1 MTPLVKKL
9 VTAVWLPVAGVLL
22 WQVWA
27 TLAPHP
33 FFPQPS
39 AIAEAFF
46 SLANIEWF
54 VVRVFPTVSLAVG
67 GYLAGCV
74 VGVSLGLIIGSHPF
88 LFRAFG
94 PMAVFI
100 RSIPSAAV
108 IPVIM
113 AIFGIGMVTLYV
125 AVIVAVAFQ
134 VTLVTMLAVSQT
146 ENTYLDTAR
155 IVGMSGLKIFFLVRV
170 PASTGKILTG
180 LQAALQVA
188 LLVAVTVETL
198 AAGVGMGRFASEAL
212 DTLRLSHM
220 WIAVVV
226 LGAIGVFLHW
236 LYGVTEKRL
245 APWYFGLRKESQATQ

>member
-1 MTPLVKKL
+1 MTRLVKKL
-9 VTAVWLPVAGVLL
+9 LTAAWLPLASVLI
-22 WQVWA
+22 WEVWA
-27 TLAPHP
+27 TFAPHP

-39 AIAEAFF
+39 AIFQAFL
-46 SLANIEWF
+46 SLASVEWF
-54 VVRVFPTVSLAVG
+54 VARVMPTVSLAVG

-74 VGVSLGLIIGSHPF
+74 VGVSLGFIIGSHP
-88 LFRAFG
+88 LLLRAFG
-94 PMAVFI
+94 PIAVFI

-125 AVIVAVAFQ
+125 AVIIAVAFQ

-146 ENTYLDTAR
+146 ENDYLDTAR
-155 IVGMSGLKIFFLVRV
+155 IVGMSAPKIFFFVRI

-198 AAGVGMGRFASEAL
+198 AAGIGMGRFASEAL
-212 DTLRLSHM
+212 DTLRLTHM

-226 LGAIGVFLHW
+226 LGVIGVVLHW
-236 LYGVTEKRL
+236 LYGFAERRM
-245 APWYFGLRKESQATQ
+245 APWYFGLRKESQASQ